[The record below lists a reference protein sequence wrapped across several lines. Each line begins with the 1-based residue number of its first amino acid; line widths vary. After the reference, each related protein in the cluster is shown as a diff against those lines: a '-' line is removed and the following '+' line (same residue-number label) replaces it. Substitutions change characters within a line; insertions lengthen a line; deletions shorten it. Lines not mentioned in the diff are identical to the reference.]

1 MFDVAADAD
10 VGRDNAPGD
19 CDENDK
25 LARHDP
31 TPGRPPLG
39 QECVISLLCSELRTN
54 WIASNKLSNAVNI
67 VNIHTRVKPTLPLS
81 MAHSLLRN
89 I

>member
-10 VGRDNAPGD
+10 VGADNAPGD

-31 TPGRPPLG
+31 TRGAASAGRGMCHQPGLLRPG
-39 QECVISLLCSELRTN
+39 LRTN
-54 WIASNKLSNAVNI
+54 WIAGNKLSNAVNI
-67 VNIHTRVKPTLPLS
+67 INIHTRVKPTLSLS
-81 MAHSLLRN
+81 MSLF
-89 I
+89 